1 VTQCVTFGLP
11 PARIRIP
18 AYPGSAKWA
27 MNPLPSADARLG
39 MAGRGANMSVS
50 RSAIKKEPVARAT
63 MELQPFVWQGTDKR
77 GVKMKG
83 EQLAKN
89 ANLLRA
95 ELRRQG
101 INPDQVKP
109 KPKPLFG
116 AAGSPVKPKDIAF
129 FSRQMATMM
138 KSGVPIVSA
147 LEIIGS
153 GHKNP
158 RMKKMVDG
166 VRTDIEGG
174 SSLYESVS
182 KHPVQFDELYR
193 NLVRAGEGAGVLET
207 VLDTVAT
214 YKENIEGLKGKIKKA
229 LFYPAMVIAVALLVS
244 AILLIFVVPQ
254 FEDVFKSFGA
264 DLPAFTQIIVNA
276 SRFMVSWWWLIAI
289 VVIGSIVGL
298 VMAYKRSPAM
308 QHAMDRYILKVPV
321 IGQIMHN
328 SAIARFARTTAV
340 TFKAGVPLVEAL
352 GIVAGATGNK
362 VYEEAVLRMRD
373 DVSVGYPVNM
383 AMKQTNLFP
392 HMVIQMTGIGEE
404 AGALDTM
411 LFKVAEYY
419 EQEVNNAVDALSSLL
434 EPMIMVFIGVVV
446 GGMVVGMYL
455 PIFKLASVVG

>member
-1 VTQCVTFGLP
+1 
-11 PARIRIP
+11 
-18 AYPGSAKWA
+18 
-27 MNPLPSADARLG
+27 
-39 MAGRGANMSVS
+39 MSVS
-50 RSAIKKEPVARAT
+50 RSAVKKEPVVRNT
-63 MELQPFVWQGTDKR
+63 MELVPFVWEGTDKR

-83 EQLAKN
+83 ESPAKN

-101 INPDQVKP
+101 ITPNVVKP

-116 AAGSPVKPKDIAF
+116 AAGATIKPKDIAF

-147 LEIIGS
+147 LDIIGS

-158 RMKKMVDG
+158 RMKKLVDT
-166 VRTDIEGG
+166 VRMDIEGG
-174 SSLYESVS
+174 SSLYEAIS

-193 NLVRAGEGAGVLET
+193 NLVKAGEGAGVLET

-214 YKENIEGLKGKIKKA
+214 YKENIEALKGKIKKA
-229 LFYPAMVIAVALLVS
+229 LFYPAMVMAVAVLVSGILLVW
-244 AILLIFVVPQ
+244 VVPQ
-254 FEDVFKSFGA
+254 FEDVFASFGA
-264 DLPAFTQIIVNA
+264 ELPAFTQMIVNL
-276 SRFMVSWWWLIAI
+276 SRFMVSWWWLMLIAAGGA
-289 VVIGSIVGL
+289 IGGFIF
-298 VMAYKRSPAM
+298 AYKRSPSM
-308 QHAMDRYILKVPV
+308 QHAMDKFILKVPV

-328 SAIARFARTTAV
+328 SSIARFSRTTAV
-340 TFKAGVPLVEAL
+340 TFRAGVPLVEAL
-352 GIVAGATGNK
+352 SIVAGATGNK

-373 DVSVGYPVNM
+373 DVSVGFPVNM

-392 HMVIQMTGIGEE
+392 HMVIQMTAIGEE

-434 EPMIMVFIGVVV
+434 EPLIMVFIGTIV
-446 GGMVVGMYL
+446 GGMVIGMYL
-455 PIFKLASVVG
+455 PIFKLASVV

>member
-1 VTQCVTFGLP
+1 
-11 PARIRIP
+11 
-18 AYPGSAKWA
+18 
-27 MNPLPSADARLG
+27 
-39 MAGRGANMSVS
+39 MSVS
-50 RSAIKKEPVARAT
+50 RSAIKKEPVVRNT
-63 MELQPFVWQGTDKR
+63 MELQPFVWVGTDKR

-83 EQLAKN
+83 ETPAKN

-101 INPDQVKP
+101 ITPNVVKP

-116 AAGSPVKPKDIAF
+116 AAGSAISTKDIAF

-138 KSGVPIVSA
+138 KSGVPIVSS

-158 RMKKMVDG
+158 RMRKMVES

-174 SSLYESVS
+174 SSLYEAIS

-207 VLDTVAT
+207 VLDTVAN
-214 YKENIEGLKGKIKKA
+214 YKENIEALKGKIKKA
-229 LFYPAMVIAVALLVS
+229 LFYPTMVIAVALIVS

-264 DLPAFTQIIVNA
+264 DLPAFTQLIVAA
-276 SRFMVSWWWLIAI
+276 SRFMVAWWWLILFI
-289 VVIGSIVGL
+289 VIGAVVGFFF
-298 VMAYKRSPAM
+298 AYRRSPSM
-308 QHAMDRYILKVPV
+308 QHGMDRFILKVPV

-328 SAIARFARTTAV
+328 SSIARFARTTAV

-383 AMKQTNLFP
+383 AMKQVNIFP
-392 HMVIQMTGIGEE
+392 HMVVQMTAIGEE

-411 LFKVAEYY
+411 LFKVAEYF

>member
-1 VTQCVTFGLP
+1 
-11 PARIRIP
+11 
-18 AYPGSAKWA
+18 
-27 MNPLPSADARLG
+27 
-39 MAGRGANMSVS
+39 
-50 RSAIKKEPVARAT
+50 
-63 MELQPFVWQGTDKR
+63 MELQPFVWEGTDKR

-83 EQLAKN
+83 EQPAKN

-101 INPDQVKP
+101 ITPNVVKP

-116 AAGSPVKPKDIAF
+116 AAGKTISAKDIAF

-158 RMKKMVDG
+158 RMKKMVDT
-166 VRTDIEGG
+166 VRADIEGG
-174 SSLYESVS
+174 SSLYEAVS

-214 YKENIEGLKGKIKKA
+214 YKENIETLKGKIKKA
-229 LFYPAMVIAVALLVS
+229 LFYPAMVMAVAILVSGILLVW
-244 AILLIFVVPQ
+244 VVPQ
-254 FEDVFKSFGA
+254 FEDVFASFGA
-264 DLPAFTQIIVNA
+264 ELPAFTQMIVNL
-276 SRFMVSWWWLIAI
+276 SRFMVSWWWLMLLIAGGA
-289 VVIGSIVGL
+289 IGGFIF
-298 VMAYKRSPAM
+298 AYKRSPSM
-308 QHAMDRYILKVPV
+308 QHAMDRTILKVPV

-328 SAIARFARTTAV
+328 SSIARFARTTAV
-340 TFKAGVPLVEAL
+340 TFRAGVPLVEAL

-362 VYEEAVLRMRD
+362 VYEEGVLRMRD

-383 AMKQTNLFP
+383 AMKQINLFP
-392 HMVIQMTGIGEE
+392 HMVVQMTAIGEE

-434 EPMIMVFIGVVV
+434 EPLIMVFIGTIV
-446 GGMVVGMYL
+446 GGMVIGMYL
-455 PIFKLASVVG
+455 PIFKLASVV

>member
-1 VTQCVTFGLP
+1 
-11 PARIRIP
+11 
-18 AYPGSAKWA
+18 
-27 MNPLPSADARLG
+27 
-39 MAGRGANMSVS
+39 MSVS

-63 MELQPFVWQGTDKR
+63 MELQPFVWEGTDKR
-77 GVKMKG
+77 GIKMKG

-95 ELRRQG
+95 ELRKQG
-101 INPDQVKP
+101 INPGQVKP

-116 AAGSPVKPKDIAF
+116 AAGKPVSPKDIAF

-147 LEIIGS
+147 LDIIGS
-153 GHKNP
+153 GHRNP
-158 RMKKMVDG
+158 RMKKMVETIK
-166 VRTDIEGG
+166 TDIEGG
-174 SSLYESVS
+174 SSLYEAVS

-229 LFYPAMVIAVALLVS
+229 LFYPAMVVAVATAVS

-254 FEDVFKSFGA
+254 FEEVFRGFGA
-264 DLPAFTQIIVNA
+264 ELPAFTQMIVTA
-276 SRFMVSWWWLIAI
+276 SRFMVSWWWLLLI
-289 VVIGSIVGL
+289 VVIGAGVGF
-298 VMAYKRSPAM
+298 VMAYKRSPKM
-308 QHAMDRYILKVPV
+308 QHTMDRLILKIPV

-328 SAIARFARTTAV
+328 SSIARFARTTAV

-362 VYEEAVLRMRD
+362 IYEEAVLRMRD

-383 AMKQTNLFP
+383 AMKQLNLFP

-404 AGALDTM
+404 AGALDSM

-446 GGMVVGMYL
+446 GGMVIGMYL
-455 PIFKLASVVG
+455 PIFKLGAVVG

>member
-1 VTQCVTFGLP
+1 
-11 PARIRIP
+11 
-18 AYPGSAKWA
+18 
-27 MNPLPSADARLG
+27 
-39 MAGRGANMSVS
+39 MSVS

-63 MELQPFVWQGTDKR
+63 MELQPFVWEGTDKR

-101 INPDQVKP
+101 INPGTVKT

-116 AAGSPVKPKDIAF
+116 AAGKPIKPRDIAF

-158 RMKKMVDG
+158 RMKKMVDTI
-166 VRTDIEGG
+166 RTDIEGG
-174 SSLYESVS
+174 SSMYEAVS

-214 YKENIEGLKGKIKKA
+214 YKENIEALKGKIKKA
-229 LFYPAMVIAVALLVS
+229 LFYPIMVVVVAMLVS
-244 AILLIFVVPQ
+244 GIMLVFVVPQ

-264 DLPAFTQIIVNA
+264 DLPAFTQMVVNL
-276 SRFMVSWWWLIAI
+276 SRFMVSWWWLMLIVAI
-289 VVIGSIVGL
+289 GTAVGA
-298 VMAYKRSPAM
+298 VMAYKRSPKM
-308 QHAMDRYILKVPV
+308 QHAMDRFVLKVPV

-352 GIVAGATGNK
+352 SIVAGATGNT

-373 DVSVGYPVNM
+373 DVSVGYPVNVS
-383 AMKQTNLFP
+383 MKQTNLFP

-404 AGALDTM
+404 AGALDAM

-419 EQEVNNAVDALSSLL
+419 EQEVNNSVDALSSLL
-434 EPMIMVFIGVVV
+434 EPMIMVFIGTIV
-446 GGMVVGMYL
+446 GGMVIAMYL
-455 PIFKLASVVG
+455 PIFKLGAVVG

>member
-1 VTQCVTFGLP
+1 
-11 PARIRIP
+11 
-18 AYPGSAKWA
+18 
-27 MNPLPSADARLG
+27 
-39 MAGRGANMSVS
+39 MSVS
-50 RSAIKKEPVARAT
+50 RSAIKKQPVARST
-63 MELQPFVWQGTDKR
+63 MELQPFVWEGTDKR

-83 EQLAKN
+83 EQPAKN

-101 INPDQVKP
+101 IMPSVVKP

-116 AAGSPVKPKDIAF
+116 SAGKAVGAKDISF

-158 RMKKMVDG
+158 RMKKLVDTI
-166 VRTDIEGG
+166 RTDIEGG
-174 SSLYESVS
+174 SSLHEAISR
-182 KHPVQFDELYR
+182 HPVQFDELYR

-214 YKENIEGLKGKIKKA
+214 YKENIEALKGKIKKA
-229 LFYPAMVIAVALLVS
+229 LFYPAMVVVVALVVS
-244 AILLIFVVPQ
+244 AILLMFVVPQ
-254 FEDVFKSFGA
+254 FEEVFKGFGA
-264 DLPAFTQIIVNA
+264 ELPAFTQLIVAA
-276 SRFMVSWWWLIAI
+276 SRFMLSYWWLMLLI
-289 VVIGSIVGL
+289 VGGSIAGFIY
-298 VMAYKRSPAM
+298 AYKRSPSM
-308 QHAMDRYILKVPV
+308 QHTMDRLILKVPV
-321 IGQIMHN
+321 IGQIMNN

-383 AMKQTNLFP
+383 AMKQVNLFP
-392 HMVIQMTGIGEE
+392 HMVVQMTAIGEE

-434 EPMIMVFIGVVV
+434 EPMIMVFIGTIV
-446 GGMVVGMYL
+446 GGMVIGMYL
-455 PIFKLASVVG
+455 PIFKLGAVVG

>member
-1 VTQCVTFGLP
+1 
-11 PARIRIP
+11 
-18 AYPGSAKWA
+18 
-27 MNPLPSADARLG
+27 
-39 MAGRGANMSVS
+39 MSVS
-50 RSAIKKEPVARAT
+50 RSAIKKEPVARST
-63 MELQPFVWQGTDKR
+63 MELQPFVWEGTDKR
-77 GVKMKG
+77 GIKMKG

-95 ELRRQG
+95 ELRKQG
-101 INPDQVKP
+101 INPGQVKP

-116 AAGSPVKPKDIAF
+116 AAGKPVGAKDIAF

-166 VRTDIEGG
+166 IRADIEGG
-174 SSLYESVS
+174 SSLHEAISR
-182 KHPVQFDELYR
+182 HPVQFDELYR
-193 NLVRAGEGAGVLET
+193 NLVRAGESAGVLET
-207 VLDTVAT
+207 VLDTIAS
-214 YKENIEGLKGKIKKA
+214 YKENIEALKGKIKKA
-229 LFYPAMVIAVALLVS
+229 LFYPAMVLVVAFLVSTILLVW
-244 AILLIFVVPQ
+244 VVPQ
-254 FEDVFKSFGA
+254 FEEVFKSFGA
-264 DLPAFTQIIVNA
+264 DLPAFTQMVVNL

-289 VVIGSIVGL
+289 VVIGSVVAIA
-298 VMAYKRSPAM
+298 MTYRRSEKM
-308 QHAMDRYILKVPV
+308 QHTVDRLVLKVPV

-328 SAIARFARTTAV
+328 SSIARFARTTAV

-362 VYEEAVLRMRD
+362 VYGEAVLRMRD

-383 AMKQTNLFP
+383 AMKQLNLFP

-404 AGALDTM
+404 AGALDAM

-434 EPMIMVFIGVVV
+434 EPMIMVFIGTIV
-446 GGMVVGMYL
+446 GGLVIAMYL
-455 PIFKLASVVG
+455 PIFKLGAVVG

>member
-1 VTQCVTFGLP
+1 
-11 PARIRIP
+11 
-18 AYPGSAKWA
+18 
-27 MNPLPSADARLG
+27 
-39 MAGRGANMSVS
+39 MSVS

-63 MELQPFVWQGTDKR
+63 MELQPFVWEGTDKR

-101 INPDQVKP
+101 INPGQVKP
-109 KPKPLFG
+109 KSKPLFG

-147 LEIIGS
+147 LDIIAS

-158 RMKKMVDG
+158 RMKKLVDTI
-166 VRTDIEGG
+166 RTDIEGG
-174 SSLYESVS
+174 SSMYEAIS

-214 YKENIEGLKGKIKKA
+214 YKENIEALKGKIKKA
-229 LFYPAMVIAVALLVS
+229 LFYPIMVVVVAMLVS
-244 AILLIFVVPQ
+244 GIMLVFVVPQ

-264 DLPAFTQIIVNA
+264 ELPAFTQMVVNL
-276 SRFMVSWWWLIAI
+276 SRFMVSWWWLMLLVAI
-289 VVIGSIVGL
+289 GTAVAL
-298 VMAYKRSPAM
+298 VMSYKRSPKM
-308 QHAMDRYILKVPV
+308 QHAMDRFVLKVPV

-328 SAIARFARTTAV
+328 SAIARFSRTTAV

-352 GIVAGATGNK
+352 GIVAGATGNT

-383 AMKQTNLFP
+383 SMKQTNLFP

-404 AGALDTM
+404 AGALDAM

-419 EQEVNNAVDALSSLL
+419 EQEVNNSVDALSSLL
-434 EPMIMVFIGVVV
+434 EPMIMVFIGTIV
-446 GGMVVGMYL
+446 GGMVIAMYL
-455 PIFKLASVVG
+455 PIFKLGAVVG